1 MSRNLKSEYF
11 YDLERNF
18 PEYVVSEFKNRL
30 VTIDEMRDVLKK
42 RWQHSNSQDIA
53 DLKLDDQTG
62 LYHANHSFLDCNDLL
77 SNHLFAE
84 QLYAKKN
91 QVDWL
96 RMTDCYDYKV
106 VEKIDHILSNPLVWL
121 PPFDLRDEYVV
132 VGDVAAELVPPENF
146 YFDDGRYGFYNDM
159 RERGLLWFADTMPT
173 KNDVYDDYRYD
184 DMPDTMILWD
194 RFLFGGYRD
203 IRLSLDYII
212 AHRGHAKAVEI
223 VERFRQEW
231 NWFVTV
237 KFYDFQKLDN
247 YEKERYCRALFEELD
262 PYLHSWKIKAGI
274 PDSTKTQDTSKPTE
288 MHFHFEGKVNT
299 LVASADNVN
308 FK

>member
-1 MSRNLKSEYF
+1 MSRNLNSEYF
-11 YDLERNF
+11 NDLERNF
-18 PEYVVSEFKNRL
+18 PEHVVPEYKRCIVTTDQMRTLLLKRSEGASP
-30 VTIDEMRDVLKK
+30 
-42 RWQHSNSQDIA
+42 SNF
-53 DLKLDDQTG
+53 DLILDMQSG
-62 LYHANHSFLDCNDLL
+62 LFYANHDFAYCDDLL
-77 SNHLFAE
+77 ANHLFAE
-84 QLYAKKN
+84 LLFAKKDK
-91 QVDWL
+91 VDWK
-96 RMTDCYDYKV
+96 RMTDCYNYDV
-106 VEKIDHILSNPLVWL
+106 MEKIDHLLFYPLVWM
-121 PPFDLRDEYVV
+121 PISDVRTMYVV
-132 VGDVAAELVPPENF
+132 DGDVAGEVMPPENF
-146 YFDDGRYGFYNDM
+146 SFADGRYGFYNDM

-173 KNDVYDDYRYD
+173 KEDVYNDYRYD

-247 YEKERYCRALFEELD
+247 YEKERYRRALFEELD

-288 MHFHFEGKVNT
+288 MHFHFEDKVNT

>member
-1 MSRNLKSEYF
+1 MRESLSSEYF
-11 YDLERNF
+11 SDLERNF
-18 PEYVVSEFKNRL
+18 PEHVVAEFNNRRL
-30 VTIDEMRDVLKK
+30 TIDEMRALLKK
-42 RWQHSNSQDIA
+42 RWEHSDSQDIGG
-53 DLKLDDQTG
+53 LKLDNKTG
-62 LYHANHSFLDCNDLL
+62 LYYANHSFLDSNDLL

-84 QLYAKKN
+84 QLFAKKD
-91 QVDWL
+91 QVDWE

-106 VEKIDHILSNPLVWL
+106 VEKIDHALSYPLVWV
-121 PPFDLRDEYVV
+121 PPFDLREDYVV

-146 YFDDGRYGFYNDM
+146 YFGDGRYGFYDDM
-159 RERGLLWFADTMPT
+159 RSRGLLWFADTMPT

-203 IRLSLDYII
+203 IRLSLEHII
-212 AHRGHAKAVEI
+212 AHRNHAKAVEI

-237 KFYDFQKLDN
+237 KFFDFQKLDS
-247 YEKERYCRALFEELD
+247 YEKERIRRALFEELD

-274 PDSTKTQDTSKPTE
+274 TDTPKPQDAQKPTE
-288 MHFHFEGKVNT
+288 MHFHFNDKVET
-299 LVASADNVN
+299 MVASADNVN
-308 FK
+308 IK